1 MRKILLVFL
10 IFILSSCGY
19 SSIYKNSENK
29 DLMIVIEGMNG
40 DKEINELIKN
50 QLKIYSSKNSLNT
63 FYVSFDTNFQK
74 NIISK
79 NSSGKISKYQI
90 YIKTEFTI
98 NYKEKTFNE
107 YLVERFNIKNI
118 SDPFEQDNYEKTIK
132 NNLVASIRE
141 KLILKLLNFR

>member
-1 MRKILLVFL
+1 M

-107 YLVERFNIKNI
+107 YFVERFNIKNI
-118 SDPFEQDNYEKTIK
+118 SDPFEQ
-132 NNLVASIRE
+132 R
-141 KLILKLLNFR
+141 